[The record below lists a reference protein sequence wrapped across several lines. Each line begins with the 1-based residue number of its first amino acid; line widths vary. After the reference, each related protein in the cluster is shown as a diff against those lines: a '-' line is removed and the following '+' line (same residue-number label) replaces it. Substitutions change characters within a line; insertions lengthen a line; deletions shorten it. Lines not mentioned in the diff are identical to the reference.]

1 MKLLTKLTLFI
12 TLSKMLIVILFVLLL
27 PSLVGYVSFK
37 YSNYY
42 LGQQKKKVLSVINK
56 NGVDYYLQGDSAY
69 ASYTMLKEE
78 YISILPAGNSN
89 AHDTIETSQRVVG
102 EDTLNYRILI
112 HEVIDKDKKYQLEIG
127 KTTATINQYNTLL
140 QRFTLFILIV
150 LILLSILVDL
160 VYTHVLLRP
169 LGKIVRTKLL
179 NRKFPFKEPLSLVKT
194 STTDF
199 KFLDSSLINL
209 MEKIHE
215 AFDKE
220 REFTSNAS
228 HELMTPISILQTNI
242 ENMMMEEG
250 LSEIVQERISGMMK
264 TLNRLKKIVH
274 SLLYISRI
282 ENDQFAKMDTLNIHE
297 LTVEVMEE
305 LSYRLETKSIH
316 FINNVSRKVIIKNV
330 NHDLF
335 FQLLYNLINNAIRYN
350 KDNGS
355 IHLTDDYK
363 PGDPYVL
370 FIKDTGIGIRKEELA
385 TIFNRFKKSAQNNGE
400 GFGLGLSIVKSIT
413 LFHGF
418 DIEVSSHYAEGT
430 IFRIAIPV
438 EMVLNAGLG
447 SQLIAQ
453 SSF

>member
-1 MKLLTKLTLFI
+1 
-12 TLSKMLIVILFVLLL
+12 MLIVILFVLLL

-42 LGQQKKKVLSVINK
+42 LQQQKKKVLSVIAK

-78 YISILPAGNSN
+78 YISILPADSSKVS
-89 AHDTIETSQRVVG
+89 DTIETAQRIVG
-102 EDTLNYRILI
+102 TDTLNYRILI
-112 HEVIDKDKKYQLEIG
+112 HELINDNHKYILEIG
-127 KTTATINQYNTLL
+127 KTTATIGQYNTLL
-140 QRFTLFILIV
+140 QRFTLFILIG
-150 LILLSILVDL
+150 LILVSILVDL
-160 VYTHVLLRP
+160 VYTRVLLRP

-179 NRKFPFKEPLSLVKT
+179 HRKFPFKEPLQPIKT

-199 KFLDSSLINL
+199 KFLDDSLINL

-242 ENMMMEEG
+242 ENLMMEE
-250 LSEIVQERISGMMK
+250 EISDDVQDRISGMMK
-264 TLNRLKKIVH
+264 TLNRLKRIVH

-282 ENDQFAKMDTLNIHE
+282 ENDQFAKTDSLNVHE
-297 LTVEVMEE
+297 LIDEVMEE
-305 LSYRLETKSIH
+305 LSSRLETKSIH
-316 FINNVSRKVIIKNV
+316 FTNQVSQKIKLNQV

-350 KDNGS
+350 KENGS
-355 IHLTDDYK
+355 IQLTDHYAV
-363 PGDPYVL
+363 GGPYIL
-370 FIKDTGIGIRKEELA
+370 NIKDSGVGIRQEELA
-385 TIFNRFKKSAQNNGE
+385 TIFNRFKKTGTDNGE
-400 GFGLGLSIVKSIT
+400 GYGLGLSIVKSII

-418 DIEVSSHYAEGT
+418 DIKVKSNYGEGT
-430 IFRIAIPV
+430 VFSIVVPG
-438 EMVLNAGLG
+438 EMVQPG
-447 SQLIAQ
+447 
-453 SSF
+453 